1 MFCGDVI
8 FSIFRIL
15 IAIWIIYSGI
25 MNLQTAIVWKDYK
38 SKLWIITLILSIVM
52 VIAGIYMLVNQG
64 AVLQMVGVI
73 ILAYGIVDVIEN
85 VIFIKKID
93 NYLD

>member
-1 MFCGDVI
+1 
-8 FSIFRIL
+8 
-15 IAIWIIYSGI
+15 
-25 MNLQTAIVWKDYK
+25 
-38 SKLWIITLILSIVM
+38 M
-52 VIAGIYMLVNQG
+52 VIAGVYMLVNQG

>member
-1 MFCGDVI
+1 
-8 FSIFRIL
+8 
-15 IAIWIIYSGI
+15 

-52 VIAGIYMLVNQG
+52 VIAGVYMLVNQG

-85 VIFIKKID
+85 VIFIKKLIIT
-93 NYLD
+93 

>member
-1 MFCGDVI
+1 
-8 FSIFRIL
+8 
-15 IAIWIIYSGI
+15 